1 MKFAKINPQRQ
12 KNILTQLQNK
22 FLQNTKNSDSQN
34 WTSAKN
40 LVQHGMLKA
49 KREQIKTYYSL
60 LLILYM
66 KIALFTCLLLILLNG
81 LPLSSSSSEALGTL

>member
-1 MKFAKINPQRQ
+1 
-12 KNILTQLQNK
+12 
-22 FLQNTKNSDSQN
+22 
-34 WTSAKN
+34 
-40 LVQHGMLKA
+40 MLKA
-49 KREQIKTYYSL
+49 KTEQIKTYYSL

>member
-22 FLQNTKNSDSQN
+22 FLQNTKNSDPQN
-34 WTSAKN
+34 WTAAKN

-49 KREQIKTYYSL
+49 KTEQIKTYYSL

>member
-1 MKFAKINPQRQ
+1 
-12 KNILTQLQNK
+12 
-22 FLQNTKNSDSQN
+22 
-34 WTSAKN
+34 
-40 LVQHGMLKA
+40 MLKA
-49 KREQIKTYYSL
+49 KTAQIETHYSL